1 MNPSEFYHTSNKKLF
16 NFTNTYF
23 KEGLE
28 HINDS
33 NLRSDLLLLYNSND
47 HNGKHLAL
55 TLLSAIRMY
64 KITN

>member
-1 MNPSEFYHTSNKKLF
+1 MNPSEFYYYNNKKLF
-16 NFTNTYF
+16 KFTNTYF
-23 KEGLE
+23 KESLE

-33 NLRSDLLLLYNSND
+33 NLRSDLLGLFNSND

-55 TLLSAIRMY
+55 TLLSAIKMF